1 MLIVD
6 KNHNEVKI
14 GSWVKRLSID
24 PGYIATFSLKE
35 AKIMKSMINNIFEV
49 TEIAYNKPLIHQQF
63 NRREGISLALDPE
76 EMELVETEHLA
87 K

>member
-14 GSWVKRLSID
+14 GSWVKLLSID